1 MELNFEVLEMEKRN
15 IKTDRAQGVNVKKG
29 VIYLFITVTLK
40 FMLIKMSKW
49 LFL

>member
-1 MELNFEVLEMEKRN
+1 MQLNFEVLEMEKRI

-29 VIYLFITVTLK
+29 VICLFITVTLK
-40 FMLIKMSKW
+40 FMVIKMSKW